1 MMLTK
6 EQDAMIAEFRRELK
20 TGDLII
26 YCETDRLHGLLAII
40 DAQAADI
47 EYLQTIRKRLR
58 DALVEHR
65 TQAAQD
71 RRRRRQRNATTAAAR
86 VVLHAITQP
95 PLDTRAEQEGAG

>member
-6 EQDAMIAEFRRELK
+6 EQDAMIAEVRRELK

-47 EYLQTIRKRLR
+47 EYLQTLVQRHR
-58 DALVEHR
+58 DAITEYR
-65 TQAAQD
+65 SAAAQD
-71 RRRRRQRNATTAAAR
+71 RRRAR
-86 VVLHAITQP
+86 KQTK
-95 PLDTRAEQEGAG
+95 GA